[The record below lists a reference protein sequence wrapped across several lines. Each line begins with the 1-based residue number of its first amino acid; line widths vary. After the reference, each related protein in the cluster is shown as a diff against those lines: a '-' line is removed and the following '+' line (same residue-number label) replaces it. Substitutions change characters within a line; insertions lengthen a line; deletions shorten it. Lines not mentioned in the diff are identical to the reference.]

1 MTSLVV
7 LVETV
12 VLVALVWSL
21 ARRAESA
28 EATRARIAAIAAL
41 LAAQALVL
49 DGFVLRVLPGLWR
62 AGHGLPPGMVWLTQA
77 ARTALLVS
85 AFVLWCRV
93 SHAAIRGP
101 RRGGLL
107 IAALLA
113 LAFGGGVL
121 PVLALGAL
129 LWISG
134 RSPWTRELSGWRRL
148 TTLFV
153 APSLL
158 LLTTLAPAVVVT
170 QGRLETVFAVLRDPW
185 QPALISGVASGPLR
199 LEQALA
205 RPLDRVVQAL
215 LDLFRAQLLV
225 ATLRALTLPMRL
237 YGTSLKRRFIVNYI
251 FVRSIPSVLAFLTLL
266 VVGYVAFGVYET
278 GRARSEFERSLAR
291 AQAASVALLERTR
304 NARPSEIVS
313 MLEAARAWLTPDGAH
328 AHFVLRRPN
337 ASAGRE
343 AVTTATSGTPLG
355 LLQLSGQ
362 AAPGGRLEGLVEDGS
377 ALFLVARRVEADSSH
392 ALDVFV
398 PLDSTYLGSVAKRIG
413 AHITLTLDRGF
424 STGPAQVSFRGD
436 TTARRVRVA
445 SLGPASARANGFFL
459 GRSYLPLGDWSV
471 GWREGAE
478 GAVALELR
486 ATRAMLVASAASV
499 PGWLFSNVIM
509 LALLLVLTALI
520 GTVEGLAVRSGRGIV
535 RSIEEEVAALQE
547 AVTRFGAGEL
557 GHRIPVRGRDE
568 FSMLAGSFNTM
579 AANLER
585 QRGELIEKER
595 LEEDLEVARSIQRR
609 FLPQQSPSV
618 PGLEVAGV
626 SVPSQEVGGDLFHYA
641 ELPGGRLVVAL
652 GDVSGKSV
660 PAALIMSNVM
670 SALRAETQHE
680 QEIEKSL
687 GRINRL
693 MVDQVETGRFVT
705 LFYGIVDPQAS
716 LLHYTSAGHNPVLH
730 VSASG
735 EVSWLREG
743 GVPLG
748 VAESPEYPS
757 ARVPMEPGDLLVAYS
772 DGVTEAEGPGK
783 NRELCL
789 FGEERLAGVVS
800 ASRSEPVE
808 AILAG
813 LLQALK
819 RFSEGRPQA
828 DDLTV
833 VIVRRT

>member
-1 MTSLVV
+1 MTRLVV
-7 LVETV
+7 LVETAA
-12 VLVALVWSL
+12 LVALMWRL
-21 ARRAESA
+21 ARAESGP
-28 EATRARIAAIAAL
+28 ATRTRIAGIAAL

-49 DGFVLRVLPGLWR
+49 DGFVLRVLPALWH
-62 AGHGLPPGMVWLTQA
+62 AGTPPGLVWLAQA
-77 ARTALLVS
+77 VRAALLVP

-93 SHAAIRGP
+93 SRDEIRGV

-107 IAALLA
+107 IAALVA
-113 LAFGGGVL
+113 LAFGGGGL
-121 PVLALGAL
+121 PVFALGAL
-129 LWISG
+129 IWLTG
-134 RSPWTRELSGWRRL
+134 RSPWSRELSGWRRL
-148 TTLFV
+148 ATLIV
-153 APSLL
+153 APLL
-158 LLTTLAPAVVVT
+158 LLLITIVPAIVVT
-170 QGRLETVFAVLRDPW
+170 PGRLQTVFAAFRHSW
-185 QPALISGVASGPLR
+185 QPALVSGGVPESLR
-199 LEQALA
+199 LELALA

-215 LDLFRAQLLV
+215 LDLFRAQLVV

-237 YGTSLKRRFIVNYI
+237 HGTSLKRRFIVNYI
-251 FVRSIPSVLAFLTLL
+251 FVRSIPSVLAFASLL

-278 GRARSEFERSLAR
+278 GRVRGEFERSLAR
-291 AQAASVALLERTR
+291 AQAASVALLEKART
-304 NARPSEIVS
+304 ARGPSETIP
-313 MLEAARAWLTPDGAH
+313 MLEDARAWLAPDGAH
-328 AHFVLRRPN
+328 AHFVVHRSN
-337 ASAGRE
+337 AGSGRE
-343 AVTTATSGTPLG
+343 VAPAATPGTPPR
-355 LLQLSGQ
+355 LLQLPPRV
-362 AAPGGRLEGLVEDGS
+362 APGSHMEGMVDDGS
-377 ALFLVARRVEADSSH
+377 ALFLMARRVEPDSSR

-398 PLDSTYLGSVAKRIG
+398 PLDSVYLGSVARRIG

-424 STGPAQVSFRGD
+424 STGRTQVSFHGD
-436 TTARRVRVA
+436 TTKTRVRVA
-445 SLGPASARANGFFL
+445 SDRLSARPAGFFL

-471 GWREGAE
+471 GWREGSE

-486 ATRAMLVASAASV
+486 ATRAMLLASAASV

-509 LALLLVLTALI
+509 VGLLLVLTALI
-520 GTVEGLAVRSGRGIV
+520 GMIEGLAVRSGRGIV

-557 GHRIPVRGRDE
+557 KHRIPVRGRDE

-609 FLPQQSPSV
+609 FLPQQPPTV

-626 SVPSQEVGGDLFHYA
+626 SVPSREVGGDLFHYA

-705 LFYGIVDPQAS
+705 LFYGILDPQAS
-716 LLHYTSAGHNPVLH
+716 LLRYTSAGHNPVLR
-730 VSASG
+730 VSAAG
-735 EVSWLREG
+735 EVGWLTEG
-743 GVPLG
+743 GLPLG
-748 VAESPEYPS
+748 VTASAEYPS
-757 ARVPMEPGDLLVAYS
+757 AQVAIEPGDLVVAYS
-772 DGVTEAEGPGK
+772 DGVTEAEGPGE
-783 NRELCL
+783 NGQPRL
-789 FGEERLAGVVS
+789 FGEERLAGIVS
-800 ASRSEPVE
+800 GMRSEPVE

-813 LLQALK
+813 LLQAV
-819 RFSEGRPQA
+819 RHFAEGWPQA